1 MSALHFTHP
10 WLLWA
15 LLFAWLPM
23 LALGVRQFAFPSLH
37 GWRLPWTAR
46 ILPWLLKG
54 LAVTTLI
61 CLVMTMAGPY
71 LEGGVEQRVGKGAEI
86 VIVLDRS
93 GSMSEGLKGRDV
105 SRLDAETGK
114 DDSQF
119 LSKIEAARKVL
130 LKFMQQRPGDTFG
143 VVAFNSSPINVA
155 PLSADRA
162 LAEAALMSAQSQS
175 TGFTALSRALGMAL
189 EYFDGRPKTATRV
202 ILLVS
207 DGDAIIEPEDQA
219 ILKQAFQYYGA
230 QLMWIY
236 VQGERETSILDTV
249 IAGDNEI
256 ITEADRTF
264 AASAQSAS
272 MHQVFSQLGMP
283 YQAFEVQSEVGMRQ
297 AVQAIA
303 KATNRPTR
311 YAYRLPRQ
319 DLAGWGYGLCVVLIT
334 LLGWLRQQ
342 MLTAWVPAPLPP
354 AFATAAQLPTVP
366 WDATPSTEESHA
378 LSAKT

>member
-10 WLLWA
+10 WLLWG
-15 LLFAWLPM
+15 LLLAWLP
-23 LALGVRQFAFPSLH
+23 LLGLGIHTFAFPNVH

-46 ILPWLLKG
+46 LMPWLLRG
-54 LAVTTLI
+54 LAVLTLA
-61 CLVMTMAGPY
+61 CLVVTMAGPY
-71 LEGGVEQRVGKGAEI
+71 LEGGIAERVGKGAEI

-114 DDSQF
+114 DESHF
-119 LSKIEAARKVL
+119 LSKIEAARTVL
-130 LKFMQQRPGDTFG
+130 LKFMHQRPGDTFG

-155 PLSADRA
+155 PLSADRD
-162 LAEAALMSAQSQS
+162 LAKAALMSAQSQS

-189 EYFDGRPKTATRV
+189 EYFEGRPKTATRL

-207 DGDAIIEPEDQA
+207 DGDAIIEPDDQA
-219 ILKQAFQYYGA
+219 ILKDAFQHYGA
-230 QLMWIY
+230 QLMWVY

-256 ITEADRTF
+256 LTEADL
-264 AASAQSAS
+264 AYAQSAQSAS

-283 YQAFEVQSEVGMRQ
+283 YQAFEVDSEIGMRQ
-297 AVQAIA
+297 ALQAVA
-303 KATNRPTR
+303 KATNLPTR
-311 YAYRLPRQ
+311 YEYRLPRQ
-319 DLAGWGYGLCVVLIT
+319 DLAGCGYVIAILLMG

-342 MLTAWVPAPLPP
+342 MLTAWVQGSALISMRDP
-354 AFATAAQLPTVP
+354 V
-366 WDATPSTEESHA
+366 ESFRI
-378 LSAKT
+378 KKE

>member
-1 MSALHFTHP
+1 MSVLHFAHP
-10 WLLWA
+10 ALLWCLPVA
-15 LLFAWLPM
+15 GLPM
-23 LALGVRQFAFPSLH
+23 LALGVRQFAFPSVR
-37 GWRLPWTAR
+37 GWQRSWTMRL
-46 ILPWLLKG
+46 LPWLLRMI
-54 LAVTTLI
+54 AVLTLV
-61 CLVMTMAGPY
+61 CLVLSMAGPY
-71 LEGGVEQRVGKGAEI
+71 REGGIEQRVGKGAEI

-114 DDSQF
+114 DETHF
-119 LSKIEAARKVL
+119 LSKIEAARAVL
-130 LKFMQQRPGDTFG
+130 LKFMHQRPGDTFG

-162 LAEAALMSAQSQS
+162 LAEAALISAQSQS

-189 EYFDGRPKTATRV
+189 EYFEGRPQTATRL

-207 DGDAIIEPEDQA
+207 DGDAIIEPEDQV
-219 ILKQAFQYYGA
+219 ILKQAFQHYAA

-256 ITEADRTF
+256 ITEADR
-264 AASAQSAS
+264 AYADSAQSAS

-283 YQAFEVQSEVGMRQ
+283 YQAFEVDSEVGLRQ
-297 AVQAIA
+297 ALQAIA

-311 YAYRLPRQ
+311 YEYRLPRQ
-319 DLAGWGYGLCVVLIT
+319 DLAGWGYLMTVVLIT

-342 MLTAWVPAPLPP
+342 MLTDWIPA
-354 AFATAAQLPTVP
+354 ATVP
-366 WDATPSTEESHA
+366 GQPLRATTATGKGKHA
-378 LSAKT
+378 SSA

>member
-1 MSALHFTHP
+1 MSTVHFSHP
-10 WLLWA
+10 QLLWA
-15 LLFAWLPM
+15 LPLALLPL
-23 LALGVRQFAFPSLH
+23 LALGVRQFAFASVQ
-37 GWRLPWTAR
+37 GWQLPWTAR
-46 ILPWLLKG
+46 VLPWLMRG
-54 LAVTTLI
+54 LAVLTLA
-61 CLVMTMAGPY
+61 CLVLAMAGPY
-71 LEGGVEQRVGKGAEI
+71 REGGLEQRVGQGAEI

-114 DDSQF
+114 DERQF
-119 LSKIEAARKVL
+119 LSKIEAARSVL

-189 EYFDGRPKTATRV
+189 EYFEGRPKTATRL

-219 ILKQAFQYYGA
+219 ILKQAFQHYGA
-230 QLMWIY
+230 QLMWVY

-256 ITEADRTF
+256 ITEADRAF
-264 AASAQSAS
+264 AASEQSAS

-283 YQAFEVQSEVGMRQ
+283 YQAFEVQSEIGLRQ
-297 AVQAIA
+297 ALQAVA

-319 DLAGWGYGLCVVLIT
+319 DLAGWLYACT
-334 LLGWLRQQ
+334 LLLLAMLGWLRQQ
-342 MLTAWVPAPLPP
+342 MLTHWVPP
-354 AFATAAQLPTVP
+354 A
-366 WDATPSTEESHA
+366 DAFILSHPKENHA
-378 LSAKT
+378 LVTTH